1 MMENSG
7 LQLARL
13 DKHTLDFLF
22 TPDSILTLADG
33 GRYILLELPYETFI
47 DIELLIRELDT
58 LKVKAI
64 ISHPER
70 R

>member
-22 TPDSILTLADG
+22 TPDSILTLAAPKT
-33 GRYILLELPYETFI
+33 ELI
-47 DIELLIRELDT
+47 QSGIESGI
-58 LKVKAI
+58 VKF
-64 ISHPER
+64 SYTSSTYDQENS
-70 R
+70 